1 MNKANDQQIDLL
13 RQENVALKERCKE
26 IRLNLQRRITELQDT
41 LTISKQKYLSELSQ
55 LKVEYGKD
63 LNRITRQSKEKMGE
77 MEQQFDSL
85 KDEEIR
91 QLNEEF

>member
-1 MNKANDQQIDLL
+1 MELGQQVDVL

-41 LTISKQKYLSELSQ
+41 LTISRQRYLTELSE

-63 LNRITRQSKEKMGE
+63 LNRITRSSKERSSELQK
-77 MEQQFDSL
+77 QFELL
-85 KDEEIR
+85 KE
-91 QLNEEF
+91 EEFAEL